1 MKPSDYGL
9 PDDAAGYVCYQEG
22 DEWCCHD
29 TLVDAVDEYVSECL
43 FVNKINDTGCR
54 DCEVYLASVRK
65 NPDPEDPDGLDEYI
79 THHRVPCVI
88 VLRAEVRGPVEVL
101 EEDNEGGEG

>member
-65 NPDPEDPDGLDEYI
+65 NRSSKYPILGHQRFATGTVGSGKESGED
-79 THHRVPCVI
+79 VP
-88 VLRAEVRGPVEVL
+88 
-101 EEDNEGGEG
+101 